1 MLSHVQLFVTP
12 WTVACQALLSMEFS
26 RQEYWSGCHF
36 LLPGI
41 LLIKPI
47 SLVSPAFPSG
57 FFTTESP
64 GKPLLLCMQI
74 YIPKALSCLEGILND
89 NLADMDDACR
99 VTVLIWNG

>member
-1 MLSHVQLFVTP
+1 
-12 WTVACQALLSMEFS
+12 MEFS

-36 LLPGI
+36 LLQRIFPIDPGI
-41 LLIKPI
+41 EPE
-47 SLVSPAFPSG
+47 SSVSPVLAG
-57 FFTTESP
+57 RVFTTESP